1 MDLDRWQ
8 SKFRDAHNE
17 SALADIQITHGLM
30 LKMLASVSETT
41 SDEHVRLIQAALK
54 YLLREEDEQH
64 DTEFPIRFED
74 GALVVR
80 TIAEVLSGEA
90 Q

>member
-8 SKFRDAHNE
+8 SKLTESHNE
-17 SALADIQITHGLM
+17 PAPADIQTTHDLM
-30 LKMLASVSETT
+30 LKMLASISETT
-41 SDEHVRLIQAALK
+41 SDEHVRLLQTALK